1 MHQFRALIGA
11 YNCQG
16 SSQCSLWIHLP
27 NSTALPGGIR
37 EVRVQ
42 SDNYRFRHGKYL
54 DRVRRHCAFFA
65 RVAIILVCV
74 AIGFVGLQ
82 RSAALYDGVITLLE
96 PTPLDLAF
104 AILYCLS
111 QHKR

>member
-1 MHQFRALIGA
+1 MFKVTIT
-11 YNCQG
+11 G
-16 SSQCSLWIHLP
+16 SGVESASIEFDG
-27 NSTALPGGIR
+27 T
-37 EVRVQ
+37 V
-42 SDNYRFRHGKYL
+42 
-54 DRVRRHCAFFA
+54 AFFA

-96 PTPLDLAF
+96 PAPLDLAF